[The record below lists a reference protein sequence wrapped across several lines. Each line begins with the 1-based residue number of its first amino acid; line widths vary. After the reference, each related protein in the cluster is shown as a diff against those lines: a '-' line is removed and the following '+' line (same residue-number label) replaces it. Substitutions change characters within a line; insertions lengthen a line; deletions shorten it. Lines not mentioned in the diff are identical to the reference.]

1 MRWLLALVISL
12 GVAFAAT
19 GPYDES
25 ADAKAQVRAAVAQS
39 KADHRPVLVVFGA
52 NWCPDCRA
60 LDVAM
65 KNGRNAEL
73 IAKEFRVVK
82 VDVGRFDK
90 NVDVAA
96 AYDVPLKKGIPAVA
110 IVSPDNRALYATK
123 AGELADA
130 RGMSEDGIYQFFRK
144 AADEHRPR

>member
-1 MRWLLALVISL
+1 MRWLPALFLSI

-25 ADAKAQVRAAVAQS
+25 ADAKAQIREALAQS
-39 KADHRPVLVVFGA
+39 KTDHRPVLVVFGA

-60 LDVAM
+60 LDLAM

-73 IAKEFRVVK
+73 IGKEFRVVK

-90 NVDVAA
+90 NVGVAET
-96 AYDVPLKKGIPAVA
+96 YGVPLKKGIPAVA
-110 IVSPDNRALYATK
+110 IVSPADRAIYATK

-144 AADEHRPR
+144 AAETKR